1 MFTEYGAD
9 TVAGL
14 HDMDFNTPFTEEYQV
29 EYYKANNEVIDQLPY
44 FVGEQV
50 WNFADFQTKYGIF
63 RVQGNKKGL
72 FTRAR
77 MPKMAA
83 HYFKQ
88 RWDNIPNFNYKNS
101 RHSCIRE

>member
-1 MFTEYGAD
+1 MIWT
-9 TVAGL
+9 L
-14 HDMDFNTPFTEEYQV
+14 IHHLPRNTKWNII
-29 EYYKANNEVIDQLPY
+29 KANNEVIDQLPY

-83 HYFKQ
+83 HY
-88 RWDNIPNFNYKNS
+88 
-101 RHSCIRE
+101 